1 MSIRPPFLF
10 YLLINCIGEMCVVT
24 KGFKDKNVKNQNIG
38 FPDSIWTRVLLYNT
52 FLLSV
57 TNIGLK

>member
-1 MSIRPPFLF
+1 
-10 YLLINCIGEMCVVT
+10 MCVVT

-38 FPDSIWTRVLLYNT
+38 FPDSIWTRVLLYNK